1 MATAHLIC
9 GSTGAGKTTYAL
21 KLAGETGA
29 IRFTIDEWMARL
41 FLPDAPE
48 PLTFQWALERV
59 IRCENQIL
67 AVCGQ
72 IAPLGR
78 DVILDLGFFT
88 REQRRRV
95 NEAAQGLGFGARLH
109 YLPVA
114 PEERWRRISRRNSER
129 GETYALEVTRAMFDF
144 CEGLFE
150 APAPEELAGAVI
162 V

>member
-21 KLAGETGA
+21 KLAGVTGA

-78 DVILDLGFFT
+78 DVILDLGFFH
-88 REQRRRV
+88 
-95 NEAAQGLGFGARLH
+95 ARTA
-109 YLPVA
+109 PV
-114 PEERWRRISRRNSER
+114 
-129 GETYALEVTRAMFDF
+129 T
-144 CEGLFE
+144 
-150 APAPEELAGAVI
+150 
-162 V
+162 